1 MKYIDWLI
9 QWLENISA
17 RPSKYG
23 LTSDTGSLRPPRSA
37 RAELLQNFTGNF
49 VR

>member
-17 RPSKYG
+17 RQSKYG
-23 LTSDTGSLRPPRSA
+23 LTSDTGSSLNSISRIRSA
-37 RAELLQNFTGNF
+37 A
-49 VR
+49 